1 MCKWRSSSS
10 EVLQDIPTALQEA
23 NHVKDATSPH
33 SSTQSK
39 ALGLQWDSR
48 QDTMS
53 PSISVPLSYRPTKRG
68 LISDVSRTY
77 DILGWIAPAVLS
89 MKLLYQQL
97 WKTGY
102 EWDQEVPTDLLD
114 LHKRWRS
121 ELPTLAQKQL
131 PRCYSLPHHNFKNQE
146 LHGFSDAS
154 KVAFGAVVYCRTTYH
169 DHPPV
174 VSLVTAKTK
183 VAKLKP
189 PTVPRLELCGAV
201 LLTKLLTNTAAVLKI
216 SQENWHAWTDSAIV
230 LAWLDGRPK
239 QLPVFVSNRVSFVM
253 QATSPRTWHHMPTAA
268 NPADCA
274 SRGIMPIITLFGGK
288 DLPGSLM
295 TLYPCQSSHPGRCY
309 QKRLLC
315 ISCINTPP
323 LLTTL
328 VTFLL
333 VTLSLCQ

>member
-1 MCKWRSSSS
+1 MYREVKLSSEDKDLHRFLWRASPNLPIQDYRMTRVTFGVSASPYLAVKTLQQTAADHGEEYPRATQYINSSFYVDDFLGGASTPQEAVELFQQLREVLLKGGFNLCKWRSSSS

-53 PSISVPLSYRPTKRG
+53 PSISVPISYRPTKRG

-97 WKTGY
+97 WKTGH

-131 PRCYSLPHHNFKNQE
+131 PRCYTLPHHNLKNQE
-146 LHGFSDAS
+146 LHGFSDVS

-189 PTVPRLELCGAV
+189 TDWSYVGLC
-201 LLTKLLTNTAAVLKI
+201 
-216 SQENWHAWTDSAIV
+216 
-230 LAWLDGRPK
+230 
-239 QLPVFVSNRVSFVM
+239 
-253 QATSPRTWHHMPTAA
+253 
-268 NPADCA
+268 C
-274 SRGIMPIITLFGGK
+274 
-288 DLPGSLM
+288 
-295 TLYPCQSSHPGRCY
+295 
-309 QKRLLC
+309 
-315 ISCINTPP
+315 
-323 LLTTL
+323 
-328 VTFLL
+328 
-333 VTLSLCQ
+333 